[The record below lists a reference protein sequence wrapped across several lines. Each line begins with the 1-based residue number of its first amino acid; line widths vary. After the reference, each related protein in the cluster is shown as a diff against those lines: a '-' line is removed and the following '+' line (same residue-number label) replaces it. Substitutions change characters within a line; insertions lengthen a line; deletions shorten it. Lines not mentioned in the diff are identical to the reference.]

1 MGRSLT
7 FLNRWNSAIFITI
20 PFVHFPAALV
30 TSDYASEYD
39 DWNITRPGYF
49 DEFDDENTSEAVF
62 RLNSKGRAFKRLP
75 NAECMDKLVKPLSGT
90 AVEVLLVTTETVASN
105 NGSSLIRGWMTG
117 GGAPRWEA
125 STGWVCDAY
134 NEEGWPYYC
143 SAEWA
148 HSFADDWKIKQEPF
162 GFVHVDHCLVSDDVH
177 LGSKSEINYNADIL
191 VLLCVL
197 TGLDTLIIFYVA
209 MRHKQPTIVQL
220 GDAVVEALKRNTMP
234 REVSGND
241 SNLSKDEARNAQELV
256 WPGEEDCRLR
266 WFSAVSRKTWISSL
280 SL

>member
-1 MGRSLT
+1 MGRLLT
-7 FLNRWNSAIFITI
+7 FPNRWNSAIFITV

-75 NAECMDKLVKPLSGT
+75 NAECMDKLVKPLSGI

-105 NGSSLIRGWMTG
+105 NGSSLIRGWMAG
-117 GGAPRWEA
+117 VGAPRWEA

-143 SAEWA
+143 SADWA
-148 HSFADDWKIKQEPF
+148 HDFADNWKIRQEPF
-162 GFVHVDHCLVSDDVH
+162 GFVHVEYCLVSDDVN
-177 LGSKSEINYNADIL
+177 LSSKSEVNYNADIL

-209 MRHKQPTIVQL
+209 MRHNQHTVMQL
-220 GDAVVEALKRNTMP
+220 GDAVAEALERNTMP
-234 REVSGND
+234 REESGKD
-241 SNLSKDEARNAQELV
+241 SNLSKDEDRNTQELV
-256 WPGEEDCRLR
+256 WPEEEDCRLR
-266 WFSAVSRKTWISSL
+266 WFSAVSRKTWISSM